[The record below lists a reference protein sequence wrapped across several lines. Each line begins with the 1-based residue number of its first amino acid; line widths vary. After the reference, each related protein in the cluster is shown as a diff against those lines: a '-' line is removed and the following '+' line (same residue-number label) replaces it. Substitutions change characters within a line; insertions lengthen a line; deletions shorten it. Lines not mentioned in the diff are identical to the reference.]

1 VGVKA
6 VFDTN
11 ILIDYLN
18 GFTEAKA
25 ELSRYDERL
34 VRVITWMEVVV
45 GTNVES
51 EAVVGRFLNN
61 FRVVGVVGEVILLGV
76 TLRREQR
83 LKLPDAIVYATSQAE
98 NCLFITR
105 NTKDFSPALPNV
117 RVPYE
122 L

>member
-1 VGVKA
+1 MKA
-6 VFDTN
+6 IFDTN

-34 VRVITWMEVVV
+34 ISVITWMEVMV
-45 GTNVES
+45 GTNAES
-51 EAVVGRFLNN
+51 EAAVGRFLNN
-61 FRVVGVVGEVILLGV
+61 FRVVGLAGEVAWLGV
-76 TLRREQR
+76 SLRRAHR
-83 LKLPDAIVYATSQAE
+83 LKLPDAIIYATSQVE
-98 NCLFITR
+98 NCLLITR
-105 NTKDFSPALPNV
+105 NTKAFRTAFPNV